1 MINRVEI
8 LQYNYITGL
17 KTYYLKT
24 CVTFI
29 PGMFYTES
37 FTHALFFFYHG
48 GEGGVIT
55 LYRNYINNCEARQA
69 YQLN

>member
-37 FTHALFFFYHG
+37 FTHALFFLPMEER
-48 GEGGVIT
+48 EGG
-55 LYRNYINNCEARQA
+55 
-69 YQLN
+69 